1 MPREYARASETGV
14 PASRKIEGVEAAGK
28 CKHMAARAI
37 IRDEAIDILRREARS
52 LRDRGVVRLALI
64 GSVARGEARA
74 DSDVDV
80 LIDIDRDRRFSLID
94 HSELRLFLC
103 DLLDCDTDV
112 LIRDALDSRSLS
124 RVQQDETIV
133 F

>member
-1 MPREYARASETGV
+1 
-14 PASRKIEGVEAAGK
+14 
-28 CKHMAARAI
+28 MAARAI
-37 IRDEAIDILRREARS
+37 VRDEAMDILRREAQA

-103 DLLDCDTDV
+103 DLLGCDTDV
-112 LIRDALDSRSLS
+112 LIRDALDSWSLS